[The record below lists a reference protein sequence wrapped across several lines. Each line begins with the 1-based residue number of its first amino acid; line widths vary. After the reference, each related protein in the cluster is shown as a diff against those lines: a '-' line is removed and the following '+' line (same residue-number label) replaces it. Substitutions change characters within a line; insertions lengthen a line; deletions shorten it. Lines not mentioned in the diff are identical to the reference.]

1 MGTMGCLQCRDSDT
15 ALIEQKMADNEIE
28 DNATI
33 KLLFLGPGGSGKST
47 IFKQLQYEYGEGYK
61 DYELMA
67 AKEQINCQIISQM
80 KDAITEYLSE
90 PLEGGILKEH
100 IERIKKYEYIH
111 EQMIGADIAES
122 IEYIYQNHARLDGIF
137 ANHHKKKILVEST
150 QYFWENLSRIAR
162 PDYVPTRQDIIN
174 VRFQS
179 TGILEKKLAID
190 NLHFN
195 IFDLGGQK
203 SERRKWMKCF
213 GGVDAVVFVVSLS
226 CYNEVMFEDTSTT
239 QMEDAMQLFGDTL
252 NHKEFIKTPIILLLN
267 KTDLF
272 AKKKIKD
279 LPITIDPLFEDLDG
293 NNAHD
298 FGQTTAFIKKK
309 FESVNSRLS
318 QDRILYVH
326 LTCAMDNKNV
336 RNVFESVKQIMLE
349 QMRKAM
355 QKVQLL

>member
-1 MGTMGCLQCRDSDT
+1 MGGCMQCRDSDT

-47 IFKQLQYEYGEGYK
+47 IFKQLQYEYGEGY
-61 DYELMA
+61 DEDQLIHVMM
-67 AKEQINCQIISQM
+67 QINCQIISQM
-80 KDAITEYLSE
+80 KDAIREYLSE
-90 PLEGGILKEH
+90 PLECGILKEH
-100 IERIKKYEYIH
+100 IERIKKYDHIQ
-111 EQMIGADIAES
+111 EQMIGSDIAES
-122 IEYIYQNHARLDGIF
+122 IEYVYKVRLDGIF
-137 ANHHKKKILVEST
+137 AIHHKKRILVEST

-162 PDYVPTRQDIIN
+162 SDYVPTRQDIIN
-174 VRFQS
+174 VRFRS
-179 TGILEKKLAID
+179 TGILEKSLTID

-203 SERRKWMKCF
+203 SERRKWIKCF

-226 CYNEVMFEDTSTT
+226 CYNEVMFEDGSTT
-239 QMEDAMQLFGDTL
+239 KMDDAMQLFGDTL
-252 NHKEFIKTPIILLLN
+252 NHKEFTNTPIILLLN

-272 AKKKIKD
+272 AKKIKD
-279 LPITIDPLFEDLDG
+279 LPITIDPLFCDFDG
-293 NNAHD
+293 NNAQD
-298 FGQTTAFIKKK
+298 FGQTTAFIQKM

-318 QDRILYVH
+318 DERILYVH

-349 QMRKAM
+349 QMRKSM

>member
-1 MGTMGCLQCRDSDT
+1 MQCRDSDT

-90 PLEGGILKEH
+90 PLECGILKEH

-122 IEYIYQNHARLDGIF
+122 IEYIYKNDVRLDGIF
-137 ANHHKKKILVEST
+137 TIHHKKKILVEST
-150 QYFWENLSRIAR
+150 KYFWENLGRIAR

-174 VRFQS
+174 VRFRS

-203 SERRKWMKCF
+203 SERRKWIKCF

-226 CYNEVMFEDTSTT
+226 CYNEVMFEDRNTT
-239 QMEDAMQLFGDTL
+239 KMNDAMQLFGDTL
-252 NHKEFIKTPIILLLN
+252 NHKEFTKTPIILLLN

-272 AKKKIKD
+272 AKKIKD
-279 LPITIDPLFEDLDG
+279 LPITIDPIFCDFDG
-293 NNAHD
+293 NNAQD
-298 FGQTTAFIKKK
+298 FGQTTAFIQKM

-318 QDRILYVH
+318 EERILHVH
-326 LTCAMDNKNV
+326 LTCAVDDKDV
-336 RNVFESVKQIMLE
+336 RNVFDDVKKIMLE
-349 QMRKAM
+349 QLMRGKYGLM
-355 QKVQLL
+355 